1 MTEPVY
7 VLGGLQTDFARN
19 WAREGLEIADAM
31 RETVLGGLEQVRLAP
46 RDVEVAHVGNFAA
59 ELFCNQGH
67 LGGLFA
73 ALHPDLAGVPAS
85 RHEGACASGSLA
97 LLAAMA
103 DLEAGRYGL
112 AAVVGIEQMRNV
124 PGEQAAQ
131 YIGGPAMWSGHECRD
146 VRFPWPHVFSR
157 LGDEYERRYG
167 LRDEHL
173 ARIAEVNFGNARR
186 NPQAQTRRWTFNERS
201 FAADDEANPV
211 IEGRLRKQDCGQI
224 TDGAAVVFLASQ
236 ARAAEY
242 AATHGLA
249 LGQLPCI
256 RGWGHRTAPI
266 TYEAK
271 VQASAG
277 QPYVFPEV
285 RRAITDA
292 FRRAGVR
299 GVEDLDGIE
308 THDCFTTTEYMAIDH
323 FGITP
328 PGESWRAIEDG
339 DIEIGG
345 RIPVNPSGGL
355 IGAGHPVGATGVR
368 MTLDCCRQ
376 VTGTAGDYQ
385 VEGARTFAT
394 LNIGGSGTTIVS
406 LVIGTEGTL
415 S

>member
-1 MTEPVY
+1 MTEPVF

-73 ALHPDLAGVPAS
+73 AVHPDFAGVPAS

-201 FAADDEANPV
+201 FAADD
-211 IEGRLRKQDCGQI
+211 
-224 TDGAAVVFLASQ
+224 
-236 ARAAEY
+236 
-242 AATHGLA
+242 
-249 LGQLPCI
+249 
-256 RGWGHRTAPI
+256 
-266 TYEAK
+266 
-271 VQASAG
+271 
-277 QPYVFPEV
+277 
-285 RRAITDA
+285 
-292 FRRAGVR
+292 
-299 GVEDLDGIE
+299 
-308 THDCFTTTEYMAIDH
+308 
-323 FGITP
+323 
-328 PGESWRAIEDG
+328 
-339 DIEIGG
+339 
-345 RIPVNPSGGL
+345 
-355 IGAGHPVGATGVR
+355 
-368 MTLDCCRQ
+368 
-376 VTGTAGDYQ
+376 
-385 VEGARTFAT
+385 
-394 LNIGGSGTTIVS
+394 
-406 LVIGTEGTL
+406 
-415 S
+415 